1 MPDIRDEIRS
11 KYNNPD
17 DKANFDSIVFCFQYI
32 RQLYDAAIVAGW
44 SDEEAFR
51 FTQAFLV
58 TTLQGKLGGSTN
70 ASKEEN

>member
-1 MPDIRDEIRS
+1 MPDIRDEIRN

-17 DKANFDSIVFCFQYI
+17 DRANFESMVFCFQSI
-32 RQLYDAAIVAGW
+32 RQVYDAAIVAGW

-51 FTQAFLV
+51 FTQAFLA
-58 TTLQGKLGGSTN
+58 TSLQGRLGGQTN